1 MRIRKSIKLVIL
13 AAALAF
19 TGRTGVV
26 RAEEYDEY
34 YDEYYDDYSDE
45 GEDYEEEY
53 IPETYYDPIQ
63 SNDIK
68 NWPQGQAIQAAAG
81 IVMDMDTDAVL
92 YAKNVT
98 DKHYPASITKIMTTL
113 VAIENAQDL
122 DAVIT
127 CGEEVYDIE
136 EDSSNLGIQPG
147 EEITL
152 RQALYGLMLES
163 ANDLGNAIAVYI
175 AGSVENFAALMNQKA
190 EQLGCVNTHFT
201 NPHGLHSENHYVCAI
216 DMAKIA
222 QAAYMNDTFRE
233 IVTTRESMIPKTNIV
248 EEERYFANHQK
259 LMQPESDY
267 YQEWCT
273 GGKTGYTTD
282 AWNTLVTYAEKNGM
296 RLVCVVLRENGA
308 DNQYRETTDLI
319 NYGFDHFRKEYVSG
333 DIETQTFYD
342 ILDLRMP
349 DRGTTLEDIPSLH
362 EQAVAIS
369 EPGLVTLPDTIQ
381 ASDLTVRTAENP
393 KGNLIYLYEDNVL
406 GYGSIAFNPL
416 PVVGK
421 FAYQQPRD
429 MERILKLGDHV
440 RKVRELRRTSE
451 DAFNLITGFSGRVYS
466 KAEDY
471 VDNNRMTVLLAGGFI
486 LLILVIILVIVIL
499 RVTRESRIQK
509 RREQEEK
516 QRLAQAEK
524 IDAQSASE
532 IEQELRQAMEEERL
546 RKEEQERRRAQQE
559 EEERKLRETEELL
572 EQIRREHA
580 Q

>member
-1 MRIRKSIKLVIL
+1 MRIRSRIKIVML
-13 AAALAF
+13 AAVLAF
-19 TGRTGVV
+19 SGMAVPV
-26 RAEEYDEY
+26 HAEEYDEY
-34 YDEYYDDYSDE
+34 YDDYYDD
-45 GEDYEEEY
+45 GEEYEEEEY
-53 IPETYYDPIQ
+53 IPETYYDPVQ
-63 SNDIK
+63 SNEIK

-175 AGSVENFAALMNQKA
+175 AESIENFAALMNQKA

-222 QAAYMNDTFRE
+222 QAAYKNDTFRE
-233 IVTTRESMIPKTNIV
+233 IVGTRESMIPKTNIV

-273 GGKTGYTTD
+273 GGKTGFTTD
-282 AWNTLVTYAEKNGM
+282 AWNTLVTYAEKDGM
-296 RLVCVVLRENGA
+296 RLVCVLLRENGA

-319 NYGFDHFRKEYVSG
+319 NYGFAHFAKEYVTG
-333 DIETQTFYD
+333 DIETRTFYD
-342 ILDLRMP
+342 ILGLEAP
-349 DRGTTLEDIPSLH
+349 NRGTTLVDIAPLH
-362 EQAVAIS
+362 EQAVAVS
-369 EPGLVTLPDTIQ
+369 EPGLVTLPDTIT
-381 ASDLTVRTAENP
+381 AADLTVQTVESP
-393 KGNLIYLYEDNVL
+393 KGNLQFLYEGNVL

-416 PVVGK
+416 PAVGP
-421 FAYQQPRD
+421 FYYQQPRD
-429 MERILKLGDHV
+429 MEKILSLGEHV
-440 RKVRELRRTSE
+440 RKVRELQRTSA
-451 DAFNLITGFSGRVYS
+451 DAVNLITGFSGRVYS
-466 KAEDY
+466 DTKDY
-471 VDNNRMTVLLAGGFI
+471 VEKNRMTVLLAGGFI

-499 RVTRESRIQK
+499 RVTKESRIQ
-509 RREQEEK
+509 RRRDQEEK
-516 QRLAQAEK
+516 QRRAQAEK
-524 IDAQSASE
+524 IDAQSAVE
-532 IEQELRQAMEEERL
+532 IEEELRAAMEEER
-546 RKEEQERRRAQQE
+546 RKKEEQEQIRRERE
-559 EEERKLRETEELL
+559 ESERKLRETEELL
-572 EQIRREHA
+572 EEIRREHA
-580 Q
+580 